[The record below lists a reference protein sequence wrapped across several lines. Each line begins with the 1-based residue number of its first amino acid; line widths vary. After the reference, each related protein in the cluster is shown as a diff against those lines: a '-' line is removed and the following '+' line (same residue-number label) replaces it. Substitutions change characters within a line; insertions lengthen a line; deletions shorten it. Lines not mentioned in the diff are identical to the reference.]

1 MGINEIIMYIMM
13 FFMLIAAVDRI
24 LSQFGGSARFLGKF
38 GKSIEGS
45 GGQFE
50 EGFMAMGALGLAMVG
65 MTALAPVLAH
75 VLGPV
80 IIPVYE
86 MLGANP
92 SMFAG
97 TLLACDMGG
106 FFLAKEL
113 AGGDVAAW
121 LYSGL
126 ILGSMMGPTIVFSI
140 PVALGIIEPSDRR
153 YLALGV
159 LAGIV
164 TIPIGCIAG
173 GLVAMYSGV
182 QINGQPV
189 EFTFALILMNM
200 IPVIIVAILV
210 ALGLKF
216 IPEKMINGFQI
227 FAKFLVALI
236 TLGLA
241 AAVVKFLL
249 GWELIPSLDPI
260 FMAPGDKP
268 GEVMRAIEVI
278 GSISCVLL
286 GAYPMV
292 LLLTRWF
299 EKPLMSVGIDIGTTT
314 TQVIFS
320 HLELVNRAAVSQV
333 PRYEFIKREISW
345 QSPVFFTPVDKQG
358 GLKEAELKSLILEQ
372 YQAAGIAPESVDSG
386 AIIITGESAKTR
398 NARPAVMALSQSL
411 GDFVVASAGPHLESV
426 IAGHGAGAQTLSEQ
440 RLCRVLNIDIG
451 GGTANYALFDAG
463 KISGT
468 ACLNVGGRLLET
480 DSQGRVVYAHKPGQ
494 MIVDECFGAGTDAR
508 SLTGAQLVQVT
519 RRMAALIV
527 EVIDGTLSPLAQAL
541 MQTGLLPAGV
551 TPEIITLSGGVG
563 ECYRHQPADPFCFA
577 DIGPLLA
584 TALHDHPR
592 LREMNVQFPAQTV
605 RATVIGAGA
614 HTLSLS
620 GSTIWLEGVQLPL
633 RNLPVAIPID
643 ETDLVSAW
651 QQALLQ
657 LDLDP
662 KTDAY
667 VLALPASLPVRYAA
681 VLTVINALVDFVARF
696 PNPHPLLVVAG
707 QDFGKALGML
717 LRPQLQ
723 QLPLAVIDEVIVRA
737 GDYIDIGTPLFG
749 GSVVPVTVKSLAFPS

>member
-38 GKSIEGS
+38 GKSIEGA

-200 IPVIIVAILV
+200 IPVIIVAV
-210 ALGLKF
+210 
-216 IPEKMINGFQI
+216 
-227 FAKFLVALI
+227 LVALI
-236 TLGLA
+236 TIGLA

-249 GWELIPSLDPI
+249 GWELIPGLDPI

-299 EKPLMSVGIDIGTTT
+299 EKPLMNVGKLLNVNNIAAAGMVATLANNIPMFGMMKQMDTRGK
-314 TQVIFS
+314 VINCAF
-320 HLELVNRAAVSQV
+320 AVS
-333 PRYEFIKREISW
+333 
-345 QSPVFFTPVDKQG
+345 
-358 GLKEAELKSLILEQ
+358 
-372 YQAAGIAPESVDSG
+372 AAFA
-386 AIIITGESAKTR
+386 
-398 NARPAVMALSQSL
+398 L
-411 GDFVVASAGPHLESV
+411 GDHLGFAAANMNAMIFPMIV
-426 IAGHGAGAQTLSEQ
+426 GKL
-440 RLCRVLNIDIG
+440 IG
-451 GGTANYALFDAG
+451 GVTAIGVAMMLVPKDDA
-463 KISGT
+463 
-468 ACLNVGGRLLET
+468 
-480 DSQGRVVYAHKPGQ
+480 
-494 MIVDECFGAGTDAR
+494 
-508 SLTGAQLVQVT
+508 AQVKT
-519 RRMAALIV
+519 EV
-527 EVIDGTLSPLAQAL
+527 EAQ
-541 MQTGLLPAGV
+541 
-551 TPEIITLSGGVG
+551 S
-563 ECYRHQPADPFCFA
+563 
-577 DIGPLLA
+577 
-584 TALHDHPR
+584 
-592 LREMNVQFPAQTV
+592 
-605 RATVIGAGA
+605 
-614 HTLSLS
+614 
-620 GSTIWLEGVQLPL
+620 
-633 RNLPVAIPID
+633 
-643 ETDLVSAW
+643 
-651 QQALLQ
+651 
-657 LDLDP
+657 
-662 KTDAY
+662 
-667 VLALPASLPVRYAA
+667 
-681 VLTVINALVDFVARF
+681 
-696 PNPHPLLVVAG
+696 
-707 QDFGKALGML
+707 
-717 LRPQLQ
+717 
-723 QLPLAVIDEVIVRA
+723 
-737 GDYIDIGTPLFG
+737 
-749 GSVVPVTVKSLAFPS
+749 

>member
-65 MTALAPVLAH
+65 MTALTPVLAH

-140 PVALGIIEPSDRR
+140 PVALG
-153 YLALGV
+153 V

-200 IPVIIVAILV
+200 IPVLIVAVLV

-249 GWELIPSLDPI
+249 GWELIPGLDPI

-299 EKPLMSVGIDIGTTT
+299 EKPLMSVGKVLNMNNIAAAGMVATLANNIPMFGMMKQMDTRGK
-314 TQVIFS
+314 VINCAF
-320 HLELVNRAAVSQV
+320 AVSAAFALGDHLGFAAANMNAMIFPMIVGKLIGGVTAIGVAMMLV
-333 PRYEFIKREISW
+333 PKEDATAAK
-345 QSPVFFTPVDKQG
+345 T
-358 GLKEAELKSLILEQ
+358 EAE
-372 YQAAGIAPESVDSG
+372 A
-386 AIIITGESAKTR
+386 
-398 NARPAVMALSQSL
+398 QS
-411 GDFVVASAGPHLESV
+411 
-426 IAGHGAGAQTLSEQ
+426 
-440 RLCRVLNIDIG
+440 
-451 GGTANYALFDAG
+451 
-463 KISGT
+463 
-468 ACLNVGGRLLET
+468 
-480 DSQGRVVYAHKPGQ
+480 
-494 MIVDECFGAGTDAR
+494 
-508 SLTGAQLVQVT
+508 
-519 RRMAALIV
+519 
-527 EVIDGTLSPLAQAL
+527 
-541 MQTGLLPAGV
+541 
-551 TPEIITLSGGVG
+551 
-563 ECYRHQPADPFCFA
+563 
-577 DIGPLLA
+577 
-584 TALHDHPR
+584 
-592 LREMNVQFPAQTV
+592 
-605 RATVIGAGA
+605 
-614 HTLSLS
+614 
-620 GSTIWLEGVQLPL
+620 
-633 RNLPVAIPID
+633 
-643 ETDLVSAW
+643 
-651 QQALLQ
+651 
-657 LDLDP
+657 
-662 KTDAY
+662 
-667 VLALPASLPVRYAA
+667 
-681 VLTVINALVDFVARF
+681 
-696 PNPHPLLVVAG
+696 
-707 QDFGKALGML
+707 
-717 LRPQLQ
+717 
-723 QLPLAVIDEVIVRA
+723 
-737 GDYIDIGTPLFG
+737 
-749 GSVVPVTVKSLAFPS
+749 